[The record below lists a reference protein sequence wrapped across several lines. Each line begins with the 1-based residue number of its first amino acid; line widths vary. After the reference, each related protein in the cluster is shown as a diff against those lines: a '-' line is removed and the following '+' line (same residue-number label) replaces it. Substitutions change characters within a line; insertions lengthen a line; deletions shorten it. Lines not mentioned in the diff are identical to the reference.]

1 VLNSFAYDFISSA
14 DILFTI
20 RIDNLERFYE
30 LQCSGRTMG
39 GFMTWDEIQ
48 VWLDDL
54 HAVYPNITSASTS
67 IGNTIEGRPQLVMK
81 IGTDNIFTNDDPTRP
96 NCWYD
101 GLIHARE
108 GASMQNICSFM
119 EWLCANYDRNGY
131 CGLVANYV
139 LENRDCWFLPCNN
152 VDGWVYNES
161 TSPGGGGMWRKNRR
175 ANVGGTY
182 GVDLNRNWAV
192 AWGGAGSSGTPGS
205 ET

>member
-1 VLNSFAYDFISSA
+1 MKIYFVLSIFVALCVSGVSADYYTLVHLFPANSHERAFVVEAGADIVHVYEDGTADAVLNSFAYDHISSA
-14 DILFTI
+14 GILFTT

-39 GFMTWDEIQ
+39 GFLTWDEIQ

-54 HAVYPNITSASTS
+54 HAAYPNITSSPTS

-81 IGTDNIFTNDDPTRP
+81 IGTDNIFTNDDPLRA

-119 EWLCANYDRNGY
+119 EWLCVNYDRNGL
-131 CGLVANYV
+131 CL
-139 LENRDCWFLPCNN
+139 
-152 VDGWVYNES
+152 
-161 TSPGGGGMWRKNRR
+161 R
-175 ANVGGTY
+175 AT
-182 GVDLNRNWAV
+182 DI
-192 AWGGAGSSGTPGS
+192 
-205 ET
+205 E